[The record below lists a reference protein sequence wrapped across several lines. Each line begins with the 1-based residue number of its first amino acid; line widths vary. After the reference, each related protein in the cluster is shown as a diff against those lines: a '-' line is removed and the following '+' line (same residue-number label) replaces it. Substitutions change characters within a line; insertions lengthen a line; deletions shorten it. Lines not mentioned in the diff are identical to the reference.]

1 MEFIGIDLHK
11 RIFTVCVLD
20 ENEKV
25 IDEMIDVETSEKGLD
40 LFMSRHPPDDCL
52 IVFENLTRAHFAYH
66 YLYKNGYAV
75 NVAHTGHGALGEIV
89 NSNFKTDRI
98 DAYKLALLCKDMWSG
113 RRFIRRTHISSDE
126 NMRMKAVVRVCN
138 VCSNIR
144 DEMYL
149 RIGEYM
155 NLHNIPPHPRFK
167 DIMGMK
173 YRQYLLDM
181 HDPALTIMVN
191 TMSNAMAQIKEAND
205 TIREFARESEDAK
218 LLMSIKG
225 ISALTA
231 VTIVTGIDGIYR
243 FETPESL
250 VAFFGLAVPHKE
262 SAHKK
267 TKIGVITKEGDPLIR
282 KYLANAVVN
291 HSVWCPSSDLARF
304 YKKKAESMPHWKAV
318 TAAMRKLTCIIWA
331 MLTKREYYNPQAMNL
346 RN

>member
-1 MEFIGIDLHK
+1 MKFIGIDLHK
-11 RIFTVCVLD
+11 RIFTACVLD

-25 IDEMIDVETSEKGLD
+25 IDEMIDIETSEEGLD

-52 IVFENLTRAHFAYH
+52 VVFENLTRAHFAYH
-66 YLYKNGYAV
+66 YLYKNGYSV

-113 RRFIRRTHISSDE
+113 RKFIRRTHISSDE
-126 NMRMKAVVRVCN
+126 NMRMKAVVRINN

-149 RIGEYM
+149 RIEEYM
-155 NLHNIPPHPRFK
+155 NLHNILPHPIYK
-167 DIMGMK
+167 GIMGAK

-181 HDPALTIMVN
+181 DDTALSMMVN
-191 TMSNAMAQIKEAND
+191 VMSDAMSEMKDANSK
-205 TIREFARESEDAK
+205 INEFARESEDAR

-243 FETPESL
+243 FETPEAL

-267 TKIGVITKEGDPLIR
+267 TKLGVITKEGDPLIR

-304 YKKKAESMPHWKAV
+304 YKRKSETMPHWKAV

-331 MLTKREYYNPQAMNL
+331 MLTKRECYNPYAMSQN
-346 RN
+346 N

>member
-1 MEFIGIDLHK
+1 MNFIGIDLHK

-25 IDEMIDVETSEKGLD
+25 IDEMIDIETSEDGLNQ
-40 LFMSRHPPDDCL
+40 FMSRYPPDGCL

-66 YLYKNGYAV
+66 YLHRNGYSV
-75 NVAHTGHGALGEIV
+75 NVAHTGHGALGEV
-89 NSNFKTDRI
+89 ANSNFKTDRI

-126 NMRMKAVVRVCN
+126 NMKMKAMVRISN
-138 VCSNIR
+138 VCSSIR

-167 DIMGMK
+167 DIMGKK
-173 YRQYLLDM
+173 YRQYLLDLN
-181 HDPALTIMVN
+181 DPALTMMVN
-191 TMSNAMAQIKEAND
+191 MMSDAIDEIRYAN
-205 TIREFARESEDAK
+205 THIWEFAQKSDDAR
-218 LLMSIKG
+218 LLMSFKG

-267 TKIGVITKEGDPLIR
+267 TKLGAITKEGDPLIR

-304 YKKKAESMPHWKAV
+304 YKKKSETMPHWKAV

-331 MLTKREYYNPQAMNL
+331 MLTKRENYNPHTLTA
-346 RN
+346 